1 MFKKFTNGCVR
12 VVNRWLPDAFL
23 FAIILSIIVFIGAM
37 FATGMGPLK
46 VLNAWGDAKGFWG
59 LLAFSMQMALVLV
72 FGSAMASAKP
82 CRKALR
88 AVAGLCHNN
97 MQAIVITTMVSTIC
111 CWLNWGFGLVVGALL
126 AKEVVRRV
134 PTVDY
139 PLLIASAYSG
149 FVIWHAGLS
158 GSIPLDLVAGKAFG
172 EVTYQAPITATVF
185 HPVNIIMCVVILIAM
200 PFINYAMH
208 PDKAHTVCIDPTL
221 LQDEEDKTY
230 EIKTPADRIEHSKIL
245 WVILVVAGFAY
256 IVYYFVQNGFTLGL
270 NIVNM
275 IFLFLGILL
284 HGDLRRYVDA
294 IGEAA
299 AGAAGILLQF
309 PFYAGIM
316 GMMVAANEQGVSL
329 ASVISQFFVNI
340 SNSITFPMLSFLA
353 AGIVNFFVPSGGGQW
368 AVQGPIMMP
377 AGGHRRRP
385 HRHGHCLGRPVDQHD
400 PALLGSACSGHC
412 QAVCPGY
419 HGLSGHRSA
428 VHRRGG
434 LPGLPGLGPVVLIY
448 PIHQLRRGA
457 AAAAPLFCPYSSVY
471 ALLPIDGGVKV
482 PHQLLALGVHDLH
495 QVELLKGQAHGEVLG
510 LLDVVGLE
518 KGEEIGPRNVFLF
531 QQNLKAHG
539 VHPPAYV
546 VYLLVYPRRQ
556 RRVSPK
562 IPPRKPANLP
572 EGKMQKGLFS
582 PGSVVYNS

>member
-23 FAIILSIIVFIGAM
+23 FAIILSIIVFIGSM
-37 FATGMGPLK
+37 CATKMGPLQ
-46 VLNAWGDAKGFWG
+46 VLNAWGDSKGFWG
-59 LLAFSMQMALVLV
+59 LLSFSMQMALVLV
-72 FGSAMASAKP
+72 FGSAMAAAKP
-82 CRKALR
+82 CKKALR
-88 AVAGLCHNN
+88 AAAGLCHNN
-97 MQAIVITTMVSTIC
+97 MQAIVVTTFISTIC
-111 CWLNWGFGLVVGALL
+111 CWLNWGFGLIAGTLL

-158 GSIPLDLVAGKAFG
+158 GSIPLDLVAGKKFG
-172 EVTYQAPITATVF
+172 EVLYQAPITDTVF
-185 HPVNIIMCVVILIAM
+185 HPMNLIMVGVILFVM
-200 PFINYAMH
+200 PLVNYAMH
-208 PDKAHTVCIDPTL
+208 PDKDHTVCIDPAL
-221 LQDEEDKTY
+221 LEDEAERTY
-230 EIKTPADRIEHSKIL
+230 EVKTPADKVEHSKIL
-245 WVILVVAGFAY
+245 WAITLVGGFVY

-377 AGGHRRRP
+377 AGAN
-385 HRHGHCLGRPVDQHD
+385 LGIDAGRTAMAIAWGDQWTNMIQ
-400 PALLGSACSGHC
+400 PFWAL
-412 QAVCPGY
+412 P
-419 HGLSGHRSA
+419 GHRSA

-510 LLDVVGLE
+510 LVDVVGLE

-546 VYLLVYPRRQ
+546 VYLLVYPRRGQ
-556 RRVSPK
+556 NATARFAQNPAPKTGKFAGGENAKRPFLPGRGRV
-562 IPPRKPANLP
+562 
-572 EGKMQKGLFS
+572 
-582 PGSVVYNS
+582 